1 MHTESVVYFVQAGPD
16 GPIKIGLTTS
26 LDSRLRALQ
35 TGSPRRLTLLHTEP
49 GGRDRELALHRR
61 WALHRLRG
69 DGEWF
74 APAPAILNYIA
85 TAPDGARGRLAPSLA
100 AIPWGKL
107 LPRRRRRSRRR
118 RSTGYAVRTLTG
130 ITRRLAIAAAAVGG
144 LYLAGTQIAP
154 AETEAVITL
163 IRSWL

>member
-16 GPIKIGLTTS
+16 GPIKIGITTS

-61 WALHRLRG
+61 WDRHRLRG

-74 APAPAILNYIA
+74 APAPAILDYIA

-107 LPRRRRRSRRR
+107 LPRRRRSRRR
-118 RSTGYAVRTLTG
+118 RSTGYTVRTLTG
-130 ITRRLAIAAAAVGG
+130 IARRLTIAAAAGGG
-144 LYLAGTQIAP
+144 LYLVGTQIAP
-154 AETEAVITL
+154 AETEAVIAL
-163 IRSWL
+163 VRSWL